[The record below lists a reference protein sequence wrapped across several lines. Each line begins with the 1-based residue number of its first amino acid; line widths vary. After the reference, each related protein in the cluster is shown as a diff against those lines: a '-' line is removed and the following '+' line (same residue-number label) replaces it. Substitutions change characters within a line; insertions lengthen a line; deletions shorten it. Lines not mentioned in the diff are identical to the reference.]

1 MMKIGQEVLCISDKK
16 QSHTIE
22 ELNKDVPNWI
32 RKGDKY
38 TIRGFTNN
46 DSIVDGVWLEEVV
59 NLPIFFKLLG
69 RNQEPAFALWRFR
82 KLEENE
88 VLEEADI
95 SESII
100 ELLEECSLDQ
110 L

>member
-1 MMKIGQEVLCISDKK
+1 MFEIGDTVVCIDDSK
-16 QSHTIE
+16 QPHTVE
-22 ELNKDVPNWI
+22 ELNNDVPNWI
-32 RKGDKY
+32 IKGDKY

-46 DSIVDGVWLEEVV
+46 DGIVDGIWLEEVV
-59 NLPIFFKLLG
+59 NTSIFFKLLG

-88 VLEEADI
+88 VLEEDI

-100 ELLEECSLDQ
+100 ELLEECSLDR

>member
-1 MMKIGQEVLCISDKK
+1 MFEIGETVVCINNSM
-16 QSHTIE
+16 QPHTII

-32 RKGDKY
+32 VKGDKY
-38 TIRGFTNN
+38 IIRGFTNN
-46 DSIVDGVWLEEVV
+46 DGIVDGVWLEEII
-59 NLPIFFKLLG
+59 NIPIFFKLLG

-88 VLEEADI
+88 VLEEDI

-100 ELLEECSLDQ
+100 ELLEECGLDR

>member
-1 MMKIGQEVLCISDKK
+1 M
-16 QSHTIE
+16 
-22 ELNKDVPNWI
+22 
-32 RKGDKY
+32 
-38 TIRGFTNN
+38 
-46 DSIVDGVWLEEVV
+46 EEVI
-59 NLPIFFKLLG
+59 NIPIFFKLLG

-88 VLEEADI
+88 VLEEEDI

-100 ELLEECSLDQ
+100 ELLEECSLDR